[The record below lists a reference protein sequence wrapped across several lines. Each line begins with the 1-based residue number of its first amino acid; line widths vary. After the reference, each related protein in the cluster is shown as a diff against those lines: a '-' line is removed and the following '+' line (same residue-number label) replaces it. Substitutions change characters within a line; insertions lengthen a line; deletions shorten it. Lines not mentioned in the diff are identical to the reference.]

1 MIPGLDFIVPAAYF
15 AAAVMFIYGLKGM
28 SSPVTA
34 RQGMIWAGF
43 AMLLA
48 VAVTFFHPKVEGNY
62 LLMIIALVSA
72 SGLALHSFPTRRSS
86 DRKSVV

>member
-1 MIPGLDFIVPAAYF
+1 MIPGAEFIVPAAYF

-34 RQGMIWAGF
+34 RQGMIWAGI

-48 VAVTFFHPKVEGNY
+48 VVVTFMLMCMSLLWSKWFRLGPAEWLLRKITYSGTARKV
-62 LLMIIALVSA
+62 
-72 SGLALHSFPTRRSS
+72 
-86 DRKSVV
+86 